1 LIKFKAMKAINESE
15 YKKVTVRIEGLLKLV
30 NENTPKDD
38 PKLLELTML
47 SDLIERYETK
57 HYPIGTPTLKDVIK
71 LRMFEM
77 GIKQRDLANILGTNA
92 SRISEYLNGK
102 RDITIEIAREL
113 HKKLNID
120 SDIILQG

>member
-1 LIKFKAMKAINESE
+1 MLNRVSDIVEKYE
-15 YKKVTVRIEGLLKLV
+15 
-30 NENTPKDD
+30 
-38 PKLLELTML
+38 LE
-47 SDLIERYETK
+47 
-57 HYPIGTPTLKDVIK
+57 HYSIGTPTLKEVIE

-77 GIKQRDLANILGTNA
+77 KLKQKDLAVLLNTST

-120 SDIILQG
+120 SDIILHG